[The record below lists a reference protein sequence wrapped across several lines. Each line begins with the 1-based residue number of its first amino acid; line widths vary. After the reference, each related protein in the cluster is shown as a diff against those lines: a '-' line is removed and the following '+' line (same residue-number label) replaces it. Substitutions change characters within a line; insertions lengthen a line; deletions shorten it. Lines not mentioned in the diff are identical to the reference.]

1 MPTDPDIHD
10 IHAETLATGLTL
22 TLDFLSQP
30 EEQALLAEFS
40 QSTHRQNFTTGQ
52 RSSIW
57 RYGDDRAYKNYVISP
72 TIPANLQALGARLVA
87 QGLLDVEP
95 NHVTV
100 NEYLQGQTISAHI
113 DAPKAGPVITVLS
126 LGVPATMVFALP
138 STNTRR
144 SVILPPRSL
153 AQMRGDLRFIW
164 THEILP
170 VPGTRYSLVFRGNA
184 GL

>member
-1 MPTDPDIHD
+1 MPTDPDICD
-10 IHAETLATGLTL
+10 ATLAAGLTL
-22 TLDFLSQP
+22 VRDFVSQA
-30 EEQALLAEFS
+30 EEQALLLEFS
-40 QSTHRQNFTTGQ
+40 QSPHRQHFATDQ
-52 RSSIW
+52 RNSIW

-126 LGVPATMVFALP
+126 LGVPATMVFARP
-138 STNTRR
+138 NTNTRR
-144 SVILPPRSL
+144 SVVLPPRSL
-153 AQMRGDLRFIW
+153 VQMRGDLRLVW

-170 VPGTRYSLVFRGNA
+170 VPGTRYSLVFRGGA